1 MKVLG
6 VNVSKQILW
15 TNSQCVLHWLRT
27 KKPLAVFIE
36 NRGKEILME
45 KDISF

>member
-6 VNVSKQILW
+6 LNVSKRILW
-15 TNSQCVLHWLRT
+15 TNSWCVLHWLKT

-36 NRGKEILME
+36 NRAKEILME
-45 KDISF
+45 KNITF